1 MDRHRLKPAPFV
13 ASSATPPAPPAT
25 PDAAAGGGQAPGPAA
40 PQAWRVWRL
49 AHPVWL
55 CAFRPFFA
63 FAALSAVGLMAAWAA
78 FLWLGWPLPGV
89 PGGPF
94 AWHAHELLLGF
105 GLAAVAGFA
114 LTAVPE
120 FTETPA
126 FPAAAVRWLALLW
139 LLGRAAFWASGAWPR
154 PALALAAACHLAL
167 LGGLLALLAPR
178 LWRDPQRRHLS
189 FLWAIVLLALTAAG
203 FYADAWRGQPA
214 TRWLHAMLGVLMALI
229 VVAMS
234 RISMRVVNASIEEH
248 EARLSSSADDASE
261 AARYLARPPRR
272 HLAVICIT
280 LFTAAQWLQPGGHV
294 SAWLALASACAMLNL
309 MGDWHVGRA
318 LWRRWP
324 LMLYT
329 VYACM
334 AAGYALTGAAL
345 LGGAIH
351 ANAGLHLLTTGALG
365 LGIYG
370 VICIAGYTHSGL
382 DKDGRA
388 WAPLGAAL
396 LAASAV
402 LRAAAYAHAPHLLM
416 PAAALLWCA
425 AFALMGAYMLPVFL
439 RPRTDGGAGCDGV
452 LPPPTQN
459 GA

>member
-1 MDRHRLKPAPFV
+1 MDRHRLKS
-13 ASSATPPAPPAT
+13 ASSTAP
-25 PDAAAGGGQAPGPAA
+25 APGPAT
-40 PQAWRVWRL
+40 PEAWRFWRL
-49 AHPVWL
+49 AHPLWL

-63 FAALSAVGLMAAWAA
+63 LTVLSAVGLMAAWAA
-78 FLWLGWPLPGV
+78 FLWLGWPLPEV

-94 AWHAHELLLGF
+94 AWHAHELLLGV

-126 FPAAAVRWLALLW
+126 FAATAVRWLALPW

-189 FLWAIVLLALTAAG
+189 FLWAIALLALTAAG

-234 RISMRVVNASIEEH
+234 RISMRVVNASIEER
-248 EARLSSSADDASE
+248 EARLGTDDANDAGE

-272 HLAVICIT
+272 HLAVICIA

-324 LMLYT
+324 LMLYA

-334 AAGYALTGAAL
+334 AAGYALTGVAL
-345 LGGAIH
+345 LGGALH

-388 WAPLGAAL
+388 WVPLGAAL

-402 LRAAAYAHAPHLLM
+402 LRAAAYAHAPQVLM

-425 AFALMGAYMLPVFL
+425 AFALMGAHMLPVFL
-439 RPRTDGGAGCDGV
+439 RPRADGGAGCDGV
-452 LPPPTQN
+452 LPSPAPS
-459 GA
+459 GP